1 MPLHA
6 HAAHGIWQVPF
17 FSLFLFCAAW
27 LYLHGW
33 IRFRRMPGGVIP
45 IWKAAAFLL
54 GVFLIWV
61 ASESPIAAYDHRLLT
76 FHMVKHLLLMTFA
89 PPLVLLGEPAKV
101 FRNELPRV
109 AAAAVRRVSRQPV
122 VCGLIRTLT
131 RPVTCYIVSTV
142 TLLLWHLPPVFALAV
157 RSEIWHTTEQSM
169 FLVAGLMFWW
179 PVVEPG
185 AGGSATARWSIL
197 LYLFLATLPCDILSG
212 FLVFSDRIV
221 YPEYASAARMFG
233 LSAVGDQQ
241 CAGALMWTCVTLV
254 YLVPAVILSARL
266 LSPLSFD
273 RGDLVQSDLR
283 DRTASQGDSQRLEA
297 I

>member
-6 HAAHGIWQVPF
+6 HTAHDIWQFPF
-17 FSLFLFCAAW
+17 FSLLLSCVAC

-33 IRFRRMPGGVIP
+33 ICLRPMSGRVIP

-54 GVFLIWV
+54 GMFLIWV

-89 PPLVLLGEPAKV
+89 APLVLLGEPLKV
-101 FRNELPRV
+101 LRNELPAVV
-109 AAAAVRRVSRQPV
+109 AIAFRRASRQPIV
-122 VCGLIRTLT
+122 RGLIQTLT
-131 RPVTCYIVSTV
+131 RPVVCYIVSAV
-142 TLLLWHLPPVFALAV
+142 TLLLWHLPPVFALAMH
-157 RSEIWHTTEQSM
+157 SEIWHTTEQAT
-169 FLVAGLMFWW
+169 FLFAGLMFWW

-185 AGGSATARWSIL
+185 TGASAAARWSIL

-221 YPEYASAARMFG
+221 YPEYGSAARAFG
-233 LSAVGDQQ
+233 LSALADQQ

-254 YLVPAVILSARL
+254 YLVPAAILSARL
-266 LSPLSFD
+266 LSPPRFY
-273 RGDLVQSDLR
+273 RGDLAPAELR
-283 DRTASQGDSQRLEA
+283 SRARSREDSQRLEA
-297 I
+297 V